1 MLMAHSSVGEVVKPS
16 HEPLRR
22 IPQRQ
27 GGTGG
32 KGVAKVSRLQRG
44 NFWVCIYIH
53 TYIYIMIYIYIA
65 YIELNMGTPQQTN
78 TAMEYP
84 RFGDHVVR
92 ESTDFHSYVSLL
104 KGI

>member
-44 NFWVCIYIH
+44 NFWVCIFTY
-53 TYIYIMIYIYIA
+53 TYIYIMIPRQCTF
-65 YIELNMGTPQQTN
+65 IE
-78 TAMEYP
+78 
-84 RFGDHVVR
+84 
-92 ESTDFHSYVSLL
+92 
-104 KGI
+104 